1 MGVVADFWRPQRPQR
16 PHRPRDREKLLSML
30 IASSLWSLWSQGLE
44 EKPET
49 EETEETTETKRPRD
63 NETLISCQSGVVV
76 VHCKRKHHRI
86 VHSSTA
92 YGVLFRDGSKM
103 TTYYKK
109 LFSCLFCFNTLCCV
123 RHTEKTLTGYE
134 LAGGLADAVC
144 LVLDAHES
152 HLEVADELRLTL
164 CE

>member
-1 MGVVADFWRPQRPQR
+1 
-16 PHRPRDREKLLSML
+16 
-30 IASSLWSLWSQGLE
+30 
-44 EKPET
+44 
-49 EETEETTETKRPRD
+49 
-63 NETLISCQSGVVV
+63 
-76 VHCKRKHHRI
+76 
-86 VHSSTA
+86 
-92 YGVLFRDGSKM
+92 M
-103 TTYYKK
+103 TTYHKK

-123 RHTEKTLTGYE
+123 WHTEETLTGYE